1 MRDVWTVMWREWREL
16 AAWDGGWITVLS
28 LGAFAGL
35 IGVLLPW
42 QVGPGWVQA
51 PWVLLFWIWMPLFLV
66 TTVAADTFA
75 GERERH
81 TLETLLATRLP
92 DRAIL
97 VGKVGAAV
105 LWVWGATVACLP
117 IGLVTLNLTHEGPG
131 WLLYDPAVAACIVAA
146 TLLAA
151 LLGAA
156 LGVLVSLRVASV
168 RQAQQILA
176 VTVIA
181 LFLLPVLAVKALP
194 FGWSGRLLEIL
205 VFGEA
210 GAVALGAVVVL
221 SILDGLFLALA
232 GLRFGRRHLLLG

>member
-1 MRDVWTVMWREWREL
+1 MRDVWTVMWKEWREL
-16 AAWDGGWITVLS
+16 AVWDGAWVTVLS
-28 LGAFAGL
+28 LAAFAGL

-42 QVGPGWVQA
+42 QVGRAWVEA
-51 PWVLLFWIWMPLFLV
+51 PWVLLFWVWMPLFLV
-66 TTVAADTFA
+66 TTVAADAFA

-97 VGKVGAAV
+97 AGKVGAAV
-105 LWVWGATVACLP
+105 LWVWGATMACLP
-117 IGLVTLNLTHEGPG
+117 LGLVTLNLTQEAPG
-131 WLLYDPAVAACIVAA
+131 WLLYEPGVAASIAAA

-176 VTVIA
+176 VSVIA
-181 LFLLPVLAVKALP
+181 LFLLPVLAVRALP
-194 FGWSGRLLEIL
+194 FGWSGRLLEVVVL
-205 VFGEA
+205 GDP
-210 GAVALGAVVVL
+210 GTVALGAVGVL
-221 SILDGLFLALA
+221 AVLDGLFVALA
-232 GLRFGRRHLLLG
+232 GLRFGRRRLLLG